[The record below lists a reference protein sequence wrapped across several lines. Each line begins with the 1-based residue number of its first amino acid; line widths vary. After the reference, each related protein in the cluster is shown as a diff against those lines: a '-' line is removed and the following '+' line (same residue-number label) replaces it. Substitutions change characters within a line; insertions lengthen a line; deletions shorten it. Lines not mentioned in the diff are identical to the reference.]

1 MKEVVFNYLDK
12 HYRFTLS
19 TYSSYML
26 QDKQTK
32 EDVYLRSVFAEL
44 ETIFSVTPEEL
55 EVIWGYWADAKI
67 LELNNKI
74 TDIRYKV
81 YEITGKTVELGINE
95 INNAL
100 IVDEED
106 VKLFLGLGG
115 E

>member
-1 MKEVVFNYLDK
+1 
-12 HYRFTLS
+12 
-19 TYSSYML
+19 ML
-26 QDKQTK
+26 QDKETK
-32 EDVYLRSVFAEL
+32 EDVYLRTVFTEL

-55 EVIWGYWADAKI
+55 ESIWSYWADAKI

-100 IVDEED
+100 VMDDED
-106 VKLFLGLGG
+106 VKLFLGLG
-115 E
+115 ER